1 MEIVNFTTTNKNIP
15 TLVNFIKL
23 IKMKTNSKTN
33 ANFKKRP
40 VNSLL
45 TDESEDLENNQTK
58 KSPYV
63 LSLLYS
69 FKNSKDHQRPQFI

>member
-1 MEIVNFTTTNKNIP
+1 
-15 TLVNFIKL
+15 
-23 IKMKTNSKTN
+23 MKTNSKTN
-33 ANFKKRP
+33 ANFKRRP

-45 TDESEDLENNQTK
+45 TEESEDLDNQTK

-63 LSLLYS
+63 HFLLYS